1 MTLMTFLNEK
11 KITDNTCEQERERG
25 ETERAR
31 QRDRGEESGTRERNG
46 PTLTL
51 SSTNDGSSLG
61 IKANMAE
68 ISD

>member
-1 MTLMTFLNEK
+1 MTFMTFLNEK
-11 KITDNTCEQERERG
+11 KSQTIRANKRERG